1 MKNEQVDIEN
11 TQEELRDRTID
22 VIQREYI
29 RIDRDWLSLHYR
41 TTIGLVFLA
50 FVVECILGNV
60 MIRMNMLNISTEL
73 FLLKYL
79 VLPSG
84 FNFFCITILSLIVKS
99 TRIRY
104 DVKKYAVSL
113 IFVLIIFSLY
123 TVHSFYAASI
133 YIVTIGIM
141 LTTLYASYLLT
152 GITAALSVL
161 AIVFSDLFIFW
172 DPEKVSP
179 FEDAFSLSNYIISIV
194 VIIAFSYACMVVIR
208 FEQKK
213 NLASIQIE
221 AERQVLQRR
230 LKLDE
235 MTGIYNRNAMHLA
248 LTNMQRQPTAHSY
261 ILAISD
267 IDHFKQVNDS
277 WGHNVGDQCLIEF
290 ARILTLLS
298 GSYTPYRYA
307 GDEFCMLFIDVD
319 METALNTCKQ
329 IQKRLK
335 NLRFENY
342 PTLRLTVSFGLAAF
356 SEEMDA
362 ARLFTYADHALYEAK
377 KTRNTIH
384 VFKAESGS

>member
-1 MKNEQVDIEN
+1 
-11 TQEELRDRTID
+11 
-22 VIQREYI
+22 
-29 RIDRDWLSLHYR
+29 
-41 TTIGLVFLA
+41 
-50 FVVECILGNV
+50 
-60 MIRMNMLNISTEL
+60 MLNISTEL